1 MKLLIY
7 TQAFPPQVGGQET
20 ILMLLA
26 NGLAI
31 LPTIDAGVSIEVT
44 LITPVLANDA
54 TDSVLPFRVVRRP
67 GLLSLFRL
75 FREADIIHLA
85 GAMMIP
91 MILGKLLRKPV
102 VIEHHG
108 FQPICPNGQLLFQPT
123 QTACPGHFM
132 AGNFDECIRCNAS
145 LGSMRAITMWLLTF
159 PRRWLSQ
166 HIAVNILP
174 TRWLGSLLRLR
185 RMETIVHG
193 LPPADLVQISAAS
206 SKPLFAF
213 VGRLVTT
220 KGVRVLLE
228 AAQRLKAKG
237 LDFKVK
243 IVGQGPDRDLLEG
256 FSRQLGLQTYVEFL
270 GYVPPKDLSE
280 VLSKAS
286 AVVMPSLAG
295 EVFGLSAA
303 ENMSNGKLVIASDL
317 GSLSEVIGDSGM
329 TFPAGDSVALG
340 HRMEEV
346 IANPDTIRRLG
357 RAAHERIAGSFA
369 LETMIRDH
377 YVLYRRLMVPASRST
392 EVSLQC

>member
-26 NGLAI
+26 NGLAT
-31 LPTIDAGVSIEVT
+31 LPTIDNGASIAVT

-85 GAMMIP
+85 GATMMP
-91 MILGKLLRKPV
+91 MIIGKLLGKPI

-132 AGNFDECIRCNAS
+132 AGNFGECIRCNAS
-145 LGSMRAITMWLLTF
+145 LGTARTIRMWLLTF
-159 PRRWLSQ
+159 PRRWLCQ
-166 HIAVNILP
+166 QIAVNILP
-174 TRWLGSLLRLR
+174 TAWLGSLLRLK

-193 LPPADLVQISAAS
+193 LPRTDLVQINTIP

-237 LDFKVK
+237 LEFRVK
-243 IVGQGPDRDLLEG
+243 IAGQGPDRGLLED
-256 FSRQLGLQTYVEFL
+256 FSRELGLQSCVEFL
-270 GYVPPKDLSE
+270 GYVSPEDLPE
-280 VLSKAS
+280 ILSNAS

-295 EVFGLSAA
+295 EVFGLAAA
-303 ENMSNGKLVIASDL
+303 ENMSNGRLVIASDL
-317 GSLSEVIGDSGM
+317 GSLSEVVGDSGM
-329 TFPAGDSVALG
+329 IFTAGDSVALG

-357 RAAHERIAGSFA
+357 RAARERIAERFA
-369 LETMIRDH
+369 LESMIKDH
-377 YVLYRRLMVPASRST
+377 YVLYRRLLVVAS
-392 EVSLQC
+392 

>member
-26 NGLAI
+26 NGLAT
-31 LPTIDAGVSIEVT
+31 LPTVDAGVSMEVT

-54 TDSVLPFRVVRRP
+54 TDSLLPFRVVRRP
-67 GLLSLFRL
+67 GLISLFRL

-91 MILGKLLRKPV
+91 MILGKLLRKPI

-132 AGNFDECIRCNAS
+132 AGHFDKCIHCNAS
-145 LGSMRAITMWLLTF
+145 LGSMQAITMWLLTF
-159 PRRWLSQ
+159 PRRWFCQ
-166 HIAVNILP
+166 HIAVNVLP
-174 TRWLGSLLRLR
+174 TAWLGSQLRLN

-193 LPPADLVQISAAS
+193 LPRTDLVRISTIP

-237 LDFKVK
+237 LEFKVK
-243 IVGQGPDRDLLEG
+243 IAGQGPDRGLLED
-256 FSRQLGLQTYVEFL
+256 FSRELGLQNCVEFL
-270 GYVPPKDLSE
+270 GYVSPEALSE
-280 VLSKAS
+280 VLSNAS

-329 TFPAGDSVALG
+329 IFPAGDSVALG

-357 RAAHERIAGSFA
+357 RAAHERIAERFA
-369 LETMIRDH
+369 LESMIKDH
-377 YVLYRRLMVPASRST
+377 YVLYRRLLVVAS
-392 EVSLQC
+392 

>member
-7 TQAFPPQVGGQET
+7 TRAFPPQVGGQET

-26 NGLAI
+26 NGLAT
-31 LPTIDAGVSIEVT
+31 LPTIDAGASIEVT
-44 LITPVLANDA
+44 LITPVPANDP

-67 GLLSLFRL
+67 GPLSLFRL
-75 FREADIIHLA
+75 FREADIVHLA

-91 MILGKLLRKPV
+91 MILGKLLGKPI

-132 AGNFDECIRCNAS
+132 AGNFAKCIRCNAS
-145 LGSMRAITMWLLTF
+145 LGSMRAIMMWLLTF
-159 PRRWLSQ
+159 PRRWLCQ
-166 HIAVNILP
+166 HIAVNVLP
-174 TRWLGSLLRLR
+174 TAWLGSLLRLN

-193 LPPADLVQISAAS
+193 LPRTNLVQVSTIP

-237 LDFKVK
+237 LEFRVK
-243 IVGQGPDRDLLEG
+243 IAGQGPDRGALED
-256 FSRQLGLQTYVEFL
+256 FSRELGLQSCVEFL
-270 GYVPPKDLSE
+270 GYVSPKDLSA
-280 VLSKAS
+280 VLSDAS

-317 GSLSEVIGDSGM
+317 GSLREVIGDSGM
-329 TFPAGDSVALG
+329 IFSAGDSVALG
-340 HRMEEV
+340 DRMEEV
-346 IANPDTIRRLG
+346 IANPDTITRLG
-357 RAAHERIAGSFA
+357 RAAHERIAEKFA
-369 LETMIRDH
+369 LESMITDH
-377 YVLYRRLMVPASRST
+377 YVLYRRLLAVAS
-392 EVSLQC
+392 